1 MSVVFQVK
9 EIKKEFGLSQKDLAA
24 LFETGINRIKSL
36 ESGRVKRFNE
46 EEINVLVNK
55 LNLSRI
61 WIITGE
67 GEKILSKS
75 VESIPHD
82 TDHMEWKSF
91 LPNLPKHN
99 NLLKLK
105 SYSGA
110 EPKLAIFTPFIFNK
124 IPQNFKTQ
132 FEKNKRQNRFKYY
145 DGDIFVVMG
154 NILTQ
159 THRDLIDCI
168 LLCGTR
174 KPNNHFVFSF
184 DDIKELWPSIQPE
197 FLKNL
202 LDELQT
208 TVVERKIIGESVS
221 IVSSLKSNPD
231 IADIAIN
238 DRFYPFLEPKIEENK
253 LVLLLQT
260 KSGLIKAIARYFILV
275 ENDIVGVSNIDV
287 DTVFTAIGIAKN
299 DKTEYLKI
307 LAEDASELSKFGI
320 EFDQQTETFIKND

>member
-1 MSVVFQVK
+1 MENTQFEVLLDRAKRRYGFK
-9 EIKKEFGLSQKDLAA
+9 FDKDLLEVLGITRQTLA
-24 LFETGINRIKSL
+24 GWKRQNDINRLAQSL
-36 ESGRVKRFNE
+36 DKLELIQNPSNKDLLQ
-46 EEINVLVNK
+46 EIIEL
-55 LNLSRI
+55 LRL
-61 WIITGE
+61 
-67 GEKILSKS
+67 
-75 VESIPHD
+75 
-82 TDHMEWKSF
+82 TDESF
-91 LPNLPKHN
+91 LLDLKQR
-99 NLLKLK
+99 LLKK
-105 SYSGA
+105 NYA
-110 EPKLAIFTPFIFNK
+110 ITEPKLAIFAPLSEAS
-124 IPQNFKTQ
+124 QNYRTISTK
-132 FEKNKRQNRFKYY
+132 FEKNKRQRNFK
-145 DGDIFVVMG
+145 DSNGDTFFVRG
-154 NILTQ
+154 NLLTQ

-168 LLCGTR
+168 LLCSTR

-238 DRFYPFLEPKIEENK
+238 DRFYPFLEPKIGENK
-253 LVLLLQT
+253 LALLLQT